1 MYRQGGDL
9 VLGRETGSKSL
20 FLGYRC
26 LQCGSLSPL
35 GTKCCRCGGRLL
47 LAEYKLESFED
58 FCSGEPGVWRFLPL
72 LPPLD
77 RRLSRGEG
85 GTPLLP
91 SRRWSSRLGIELFFK
106 DESMNPSGSFK
117 DRGVAVM
124 MSALNPATDETVVM
138 MSSGNAA
145 SSVALYAALA
155 GVHAIVLMYQG
166 GTREKAF
173 MTRVYGA
180 TVFAVQAE
188 REAEV
193 LSLAEE
199 IAVKMKWPL
208 MNTVAAGNPLILEG
222 YKTLAYEIVGEIGD
236 VDAVVV
242 PVGSG
247 TLLSGI
253 WKGFKELYQLGR
265 IRKAPKLIGVQPV
278 GSCPIVKAFQKG
290 LSEVPKLPGSPRTV
304 ATALTL
310 DDPGESGALA
320 LRAVQESEGGLIAV
334 DDEAILEV
342 CRSLA
347 SEETI
352 VAEPA
357 GAAGAAGLAKALDEG
372 LIQPGERVICVIT
385 GHGLKD
391 IKPVEQLIP
400 PMVNIN
406 PRLSDFKEKYGD
418 VFGEL
423 NGC

>member
-1 MYRQGGDL
+1 
-9 VLGRETGSKSL
+9 
-20 FLGYRC
+20 
-26 LQCGSLSPL
+26 
-35 GTKCCRCGGRLL
+35 
-47 LAEYKLESFED
+47 
-58 FCSGEPGVWRFLPL
+58 
-72 LPPLD
+72 
-77 RRLSRGEG
+77 
-85 GTPLLP
+85 
-91 SRRWSSRLGIELFFK
+91 
-106 DESMNPSGSFK
+106 MNPSGSFK

-124 MSALNPATDETVVM
+124 MSALNPATDKTVVM

-145 SSVALYAALA
+145 GSVALYAALA

-180 TVFAVQAE
+180 TVFAVKAE

-193 LSLAEE
+193 LTLVEE
-199 IAVKMKWPL
+199 IAEKERWPL

-222 YKTLAYEIVGEIGD
+222 YKTLAYEITEKMVDI
-236 VDAVVV
+236 DAVVV

-265 IRKAPKLIGVQPV
+265 IRKVPKLVGVQPM

-320 LRAVQESEGGLIAV
+320 LHAVRDSGGGLIAV
-334 DDEAILEV
+334 DDKAILEA
-342 CRSLA
+342 CRLLA

-357 GAAGAAGLAKALDEG
+357 GAAGAAGLTKALGDG
-372 LIQPGERVICVIT
+372 LIQPGERIICVIT

-400 PMVNIN
+400 PMVNIG
-406 PRLSDFKEKYGD
+406 PRISDFEKTYRAL
-418 VFGEL
+418 VGEL
-423 NGC
+423 KEF